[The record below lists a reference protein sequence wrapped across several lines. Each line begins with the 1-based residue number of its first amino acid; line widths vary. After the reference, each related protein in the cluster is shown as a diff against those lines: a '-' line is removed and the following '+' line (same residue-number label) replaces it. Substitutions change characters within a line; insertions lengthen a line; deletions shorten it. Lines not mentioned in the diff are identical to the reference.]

1 VEHQPVLLEAVIE
14 GLNIQASGFYVDA
27 TFGRGGHSREILK
40 HLNQEGHL
48 LVLDKD
54 EEAILAAKKI
64 NDSRLIVKHAS
75 IAELSR
81 VIEEITAG
89 TSRDKNKKLECVNGL
104 LLDLGV
110 SSPQLDDASRG
121 FSFLKDAPLDMRMNQ
136 RQKMDAAS
144 WINQANEAEIAH
156 VLWAYG
162 EERFSRRIASAI
174 VRERAEKPITR
185 TTQLADIVLSAMP
198 RKEKHHHPATRTF
211 QAVRIFINQ
220 ELEELKECLSQT
232 LDVLAIGGRLCVI
245 TFHSLEDR
253 MAKQFMKKQAE
264 TDDWP
269 VKLPIKA
276 DQMKIPRLKIIGAK
290 TPSQKEVTRNPRSRS
305 ARLRIGERLS

>member
-1 VEHQPVLLEAVIE
+1 MEHQPVLLEAVIE

-136 RQKMDAAS
+136 R
-144 WINQANEAEIAH
+144 
-156 VLWAYG
+156 
-162 EERFSRRIASAI
+162 
-174 VRERAEKPITR
+174 
-185 TTQLADIVLSAMP
+185 
-198 RKEKHHHPATRTF
+198 
-211 QAVRIFINQ
+211 
-220 ELEELKECLSQT
+220 
-232 LDVLAIGGRLCVI
+232 
-245 TFHSLEDR
+245 
-253 MAKQFMKKQAE
+253 
-264 TDDWP
+264 
-269 VKLPIKA
+269 
-276 DQMKIPRLKIIGAK
+276 
-290 TPSQKEVTRNPRSRS
+290 
-305 ARLRIGERLS
+305 